1 MRWLSA
7 ALWWRSESA
16 ICPAAL
22 VVKPRLLV
30 VPHIYADDIAVREI
44 ELARRLTSSFEVF
57 ILKWSDA
64 LHVES
69 KSVLSRRVTQA
80 GVAVRAALKPRSQ
93 FKEFDGP
100 CIIEVPVW
108 QPILLQRLVGVR
120 KALSLCRLR
129 NRGTLR
135 GVIRDCEIT
144 HLLLANQLFGVERLP
159 GVRTFYDVVD
169 WFPEESFSSAELGRI
184 RSDLSAIGK
193 QVDGMFAVSKPLGE
207 KLEREC
213 GVQIVPL
220 PNGANIARLR
230 SVAPAKVSAL
240 RRRLGIEDE
249 FAIGYIGNHGSFTGV
264 DLAVNAFLTARSRIP
279 KMKLL
284 IIGPAD
290 NWSRLLQ
297 ATRGEGVIATGNVA
311 PAEIAEYFNAIDIGI
326 LAQGKTTGT
335 DFAFQI
341 KVVEYSACRKCVV
354 STPLLMWQQLAW
366 PNILLAEA
374 HPEAW
379 ADAFV
384 RARSMSWQPAW
395 DRIVEEYD
403 WQVLADSAAKTM
415 LKAQGRN

>member
-1 MRWLSA
+1 M
-7 ALWWRSESA
+7 
-16 ICPAAL
+16 
-22 VVKPRLLV
+22 KPRLLV

-44 ELARRLTSSFEVF
+44 ELARRLTSHFEVF
-57 ILKWSDA
+57 ILKWNDA

-69 KSVLSRRVTQA
+69 KSIFSRRVTQA
-80 GVAVRAALKPRSQ
+80 RVALRAALRPRSQ
-93 FKEFDGP
+93 LNDPGGP
-100 CIIEVPVW
+100 SIIEVPVW
-108 QPILLQRLVGVR
+108 QPILLQRFVGVR

-129 NRGTLR
+129 NRRTLR
-135 GVIRDCEIT
+135 GVIRDREIT
-144 HLLLANQLFGVERLP
+144 HVLLANELFGVERLP

-169 WFPEESFSSAELGRI
+169 WFPEGDVSSAELGRI

-193 QVDGMFAVSKPLGE
+193 QVDGVFAVSKPLSE

-213 GVQIVPL
+213 GVPAVPL
-220 PNGANIARLR
+220 PNGADIARLR
-230 SVAPAKVSAL
+230 SVPPAKISAL
-240 RRRLGIEDE
+240 RRRLGIEGE

-264 DLAVNAFLTARSRIP
+264 DLAVNAFLAARSRMP
-279 KMKLL
+279 KAKLL

-290 NWSRLLQ
+290 CWSRLLQ
-297 ATRGEGVIATGNVA
+297 ATRGEGVIATGKVA

-354 STPLLMWQQLAW
+354 STPLLTWQELAW
-366 PNILLAEA
+366 PNILLAEPVPA
-374 HPEAW
+374 AW

-384 RARSMSWQPAW
+384 RARSLSWQPAW

-403 WQVLADSAAKTM
+403 WQALADSAAKTM
-415 LKAQGRN
+415 LGVPGRN